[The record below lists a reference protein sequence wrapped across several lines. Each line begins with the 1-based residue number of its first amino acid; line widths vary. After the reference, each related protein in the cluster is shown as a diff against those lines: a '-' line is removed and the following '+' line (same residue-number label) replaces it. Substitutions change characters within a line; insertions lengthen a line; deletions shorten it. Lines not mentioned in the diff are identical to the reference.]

1 MSVINNNNNN
11 INAAAQ
17 FDCSIHCWMCDVF
30 GAPSL
35 VPHDCSG
42 PSVLKVVDTT
52 KRHFKTPR
60 RCLGFSTE
68 QLVCYECCGMIE
80 RDTPL
85 EYAEIISDSIA
96 AFGPSTDGICILTC

>member
-1 MSVINNNNNN
+1 M
-11 INAAAQ
+11 
-17 FDCSIHCWMCDVF
+17 F

-60 RCLGFSTE
+60 RFLGSSTE
-68 QLVCYECCGMIE
+68 QLVCYECCGMME

-85 EYAEIISDSIA
+85 VYADIISDSIA
-96 AFGPSTDGICILTC
+96 AFGPSTDGICILTN